1 MAALRKLGEAPTSDD
16 NELGEKRLF
25 VLCAGPARQ
34 RALDQVCHR
43 CLEHIDARRGLGAC
57 AEVLDEATVMEGAAL
72 SAGGVCNMYWAVWRR
87 GLRSRERGSRLCF
100 RGMHRGRES
109 AAKQQSGWRSPPM
122 MRSVGQKDRSRRAT
136 PPRST
141 VKMLVPSG
149 WEMGSQWKR
158 GVESDGEEEVMQDV
172 SEDGSREAE
181 QG

>member
-1 MAALRKLGEAPTSDD
+1 
-16 NELGEKRLF
+16 
-25 VLCAGPARQ
+25 
-34 RALDQVCHR
+34 
-43 CLEHIDARRGLGAC
+43 
-57 AEVLDEATVMEGAAL
+57 
-72 SAGGVCNMYWAVWRR
+72 
-87 GLRSRERGSRLCF
+87 
-100 RGMHRGRES
+100 
-109 AAKQQSGWRSPPM
+109 M

-172 SEDGSREAE
+172 SEDGSREAD